1 MKQTVRLVLLTAPLA
16 VQFLT
21 APILTGQVLT
31 INPNPSREFGQ
42 TTLVNPPVSAA
53 PNLVEGRELYSPS
66 GIAFDNTVS
75 PPRVYITDTGNNRVL
90 GWSNANKVSQGT
102 FADQALGQ
110 ESLTATFLE
119 GPNAQGATLSTGMIS
134 PTGIAVDASGNVYV
148 VDSGNNRILRFPK
161 PYNQPL
167 GDIVVDLVIGQKN
180 FVSGLP
186 NQGLPTPNATT
197 LALGV
202 VNPSTKQL
210 LPSGLAVDSGGN
222 LWVADTGNNRVLRF
236 PASSLNSNGPS
247 ADVVLGQASF
257 TSNQL
262 PSQNLTQTNLG
273 IVVNPTG
280 IALDNAGNLYV
291 ADNFARVLV
300 FAGPSISATQSA
312 ARVLGVPPPPS
323 SNQPPVYP
331 TSTTLGATNTAG
343 TTLTG
348 APQGVFVANTPQG
361 VSLFVADS
369 PQNRVVRYDSPLSA
383 SIQTPAISPAQNGVI
398 GQIGSTSGQANQ
410 GMANPTNGT
419 FAFPIAGAVRPDTN
433 ELWVVDQ
440 NNNRT
445 LAFANQGGEVYSTA
459 SRVLGQ
465 TDFIYDTVNLIVGS
479 ELWVSGYGA
488 GMAVDKTSC
497 TATQPVTCSSPP
509 HLYIADSQ
517 NNRVL
522 GFYDA
527 RLVGVDSRTLL
538 TQKADIVIGQTDLMN
553 SLVNSPTNDPGQPA
567 ATGLNHPVGLAVD
580 ANGNLWVADSG
591 NSRVLRF
598 PSPFAQTQ
606 GALQIA
612 NLVLGQALFNVSTP
626 NVSQSNMVEP
636 FGLALL
642 SNGSLAVSDPL
653 ANRILV
659 FNRQAGGDFTNG
671 QAASLVIGQPNFSQ
685 QTAASSS
692 SNSGFNSP
700 RHIAVDSSDRIY
712 VCDTNNNRLMVFS
725 KPAST
730 NPTAAL
736 EVTGFS
742 APQGVIVSFLTGYSW
757 VASLG
762 NGVMYQ
768 LPEFQTL
775 ETNPSTAAAINELG
789 SFGPLDVTLDPF
801 DNVVVADSANR
812 VTFYFGE
819 LFYRNTASYAAGLGI
834 VGAGPTPT
842 MLAVLARLGSNFNF
856 TPSYSG
862 ASQNSAPPWPLS
874 SNNIQVQVNG
884 APAPIFR
891 VDPSAIYIEI
901 PNNAPTSGPADF
913 VVSDMSTGQIL
924 AAATFT
930 MQAASPGIYTTNS
943 GGTGQAAITMYDSNF
958 NVIPGINGPNNA
970 IPRGN
975 TITLWLT
982 GAGNVPGL
990 PTDGTPPNGA
1000 FYTPTAPTVLIGP
1013 NTAIVTGSAMSPQ
1026 FPGLWQINVI
1036 VPQNTAPSS
1045 ITPTSVVVLMDDYH
1059 SNIGGTNTPQGSPG
1073 SDQVLTLANQLI
1085 TTIYVK

>member
-1 MKQTVRLVLLTAPLA
+1 MKQINRLVLVLALPLA
-16 VQFLT
+16 
-21 APILTGQVLT
+21 APILTAQVLT
-31 INPNPSREFGQ
+31 INPLPSREFGQ
-42 TTLVNPPVSAA
+42 TTLLNPPVSAA

-66 GIAFDNTVS
+66 GIAFDNSVS
-75 PPRVYITDTGNNRVL
+75 PPRVYVTDTGNNRVL

-102 FADQALGQ
+102 FADQVLGQ
-110 ESLTATFLE
+110 ESLTATFVE

-134 PTGIAVDASGNVYV
+134 PTGIAVDANGNVYV

-161 PYNQPL
+161 PYSQPL
-167 GDIVVDLVIGQKN
+167 GDIVADLVIGQKN
-180 FVSGLP
+180 FVSGSP
-186 NQGLPTPNATT
+186 NQGMPAPNATT

-202 VNPSTKQL
+202 VNSSTQQL
-210 LPSGLAVDSGGN
+210 LPSGLAFDSSGN

-236 PASSLNSNGPS
+236 PASSLNANGPS
-247 ADVVLGQASF
+247 ADTVLGQGSF

-262 PSQNLTQTNLG
+262 PTQNLAQSNLG
-273 IVVNPTG
+273 IVVDPTG
-280 IALDNAGNLYV
+280 IALDGAGNLYV
-291 ADNFARVLV
+291 ADNFARVLI
-300 FAGPSISATQSA
+300 FAGPSIAATQNA
-312 ARVLGVPPPPS
+312 ARVLGVLPA
-323 SNQPPVYP
+323 SNQPPAYP
-331 TSTTLGATNTAG
+331 TSTTLGSTNTAG
-343 TTLTG
+343 NTLTG
-348 APQGVFVANTPQG
+348 SPQGVFVMNTAQG
-361 VSLFVADS
+361 VSLFVCDS
-369 PQNRVVRYDSPLSA
+369 PENRVVRYDNPLSA
-383 SIQTPAISPAQNGVI
+383 SIQAPAVSPAQSGVI
-398 GQIGSTSGQANQ
+398 GQVGSTNGQANQ
-410 GMANPTNGT
+410 GMTNPNNGT
-419 FAFPIAGAVRPDTN
+419 FSWPIAGAIRPDTN

-440 NNNRT
+440 SNNRA

-465 TDFIYDTVNLIVGS
+465 TDYIYDTANLIVGS
-479 ELWVSGYGA
+479 ELWISGYGA

-497 TATQPVTCSSPP
+497 TTTQPVTCSSPP

-538 TQKADIVIGQTDLMN
+538 TQKADLVIGQADLMN
-553 SLVNSPTNDPGQPA
+553 SLVNSPTNNAGQPT

-580 ANGNLWVADSG
+580 ANGNLLVADSG

-598 PSPFAQTQ
+598 PAPFAQPTGTVQ
-606 GALQIA
+606 TAS
-612 NLVLGQALFNVSTP
+612 LVLGQALFTVAAP
-626 NVSQSNMVEP
+626 NISQSNMVEP

-642 SNGSLAVSDPL
+642 SDGSLAVSDSS

-659 FNRQAGGDFTNG
+659 FNRPPGGDFTNG
-671 QAASLVIGQPNFSQ
+671 QAASLVIGQVNFSQ
-685 QTAASSS
+685 GAQASSS
-692 SNSGFNSP
+692 SNNGFNSP

-725 KPAST
+725 KPASS

-757 VASLG
+757 VASFG

-775 ETNPSTAAAINELG
+775 ETNPSTSAAINELS
-789 SFGPLDVTLDPF
+789 SFGPLAVTLDPF
-801 DNVVVADSANR
+801 DNVVIADSANR

-842 MLAVLARLGSNFNF
+842 MLAVLARLGSNFVF

-884 APAPIFR
+884 IPAPIFR
-891 VDPSAIYIEI
+891 VDPAAIYIEI
-901 PNNAPTSGPADF
+901 PNEAPTSGPADF

-930 MQAASPGIYTTNS
+930 MQSASPGIYTTNS

-958 NVIPGINGPNNA
+958 NVIPGVNGPNNP
-970 IPRGN
+970 ITPGN

-990 PTDGTPPNGA
+990 PADGTPPNNA

-1013 NTAIVTGSAMSPQ
+1013 NTAMVTGSAISPQ

-1036 VPQNTAPSS
+1036 VPSNTAPSS

-1059 SNIGGTNTPQGSPG
+1059 SNIGGTNTAQGGPG
-1073 SDQVLTLANQLI
+1073 SDQDLTLANQLI